1 MSSQPIRVGVIGA
14 GTNTKFRHI
23 PGLQAIPGVQIATVC
38 NRSRESSERVAKE
51 FNIPNTHDHWTD
63 AIADD
68 NIDAVVIGTWPY
80 LHAPIA
86 IEALEAGKH
95 VLVEAR
101 MAMDAVE
108 ARQMYETSVVHP
120 EQIAQVVP
128 SPFTLGVDAT
138 VKRLISE
145 GFIGEPLAIE
155 ARHCDGFLDRESP
168 LHWRQDS
175 DLSGHNVLMMGIWY
189 ESLMRWVGEA
199 TRLTAMGRVYQKMR
213 RGPDGA
219 MRPARVPEHV
229 DILADMAC
237 GALAHM
243 RFSAV
248 TGLAG
253 GPEAIV
259 YGSEGTLRFD
269 GADLFGGRRG
279 ESSLKKIEI
288 PAAERASWRVEA
300 EFIGAIRGEEPVR
313 LTTFRDGLKYME
325 FTSAVAQSIAG
336 GGTIELPMV

>member
-1 MSSQPIRVGVIGA
+1 MSQAIRVGVIGA
-14 GTNTKFRHI
+14 GTNTKLHHI
-23 PGLQAIPGVQIATVC
+23 PGLQAIEGVEIVTVC

-51 FNIPNTHDHWTD
+51 FNIPSTHAHWTD
-63 AIADD
+63 VIEDET
-68 NIDAVVIGTWPY
+68 IDAIVIGTWPY
-80 LHAPIA
+80 LHAPIT

-108 ARQMYETSVVHP
+108 ARQMYETSVAHP
-120 EQIAQVVP
+120 ELVAQVVP

-138 VKRLISE
+138 VKRLIAE

-155 ARHCDGFLDRESP
+155 IHHGNTLLDRDSP

-175 DLSGHNVLMMGIWY
+175 DLSGHNVLTMGIWY

-199 TRLTAMGRVYQKMR
+199 TRVTAMGRVFQKMR
-213 RGPDGA
+213 RAADGS
-219 MRPARVPEHV
+219 MRAVRVPEHV
-229 DILADMAC
+229 EIIADMAC

-248 TGLAG
+248 TGMAS
-253 GPEAIV
+253 GPEAFV
-259 YGSEGTLRFD
+259 YGSDGTLRFD

-279 ESSLKKIEI
+279 DKELKKIEI
-288 PAAERASWRVEA
+288 PSNERASWRVEA

-313 LTTFRDGLKYME
+313 LTTFRDGVKYME
-325 FTSAVAQSIAG
+325 FTTAVAQSIES